1 VRILTAINDS
11 AFSAWIRESD
21 SLFAYPAFITLHTL
35 GLALVVGLSAIV
47 AVLVLRS
54 APAATLAGTRPMF
67 RVMWLGFAINALSGL
82 VLTAADPHTML
93 FNPVMWTKFAFI
105 FVAVAMLGRL
115 QRLVIVSASAL
126 PATAPALSTKVLAAA
141 TLACWVGS
149 IVTGRLTAYFGPVA
163 GLIVE

>member
-1 VRILTAINDS
+1 VSLLAALNDS

-47 AVLVLRS
+47 ALLILAS
-54 APAATLAGTRPMF
+54 APASTLAATRPLF
-67 RVMWLGFAINALSGL
+67 RVIWTGFAINALSGAVL
-82 VLTAADPHTML
+82 VAADPLTML
-93 FNPVMWTKFAFI
+93 FNPIMWAKFGFI
-105 FVAVAMLGRL
+105 FVAVGMLARL
-115 QRLVIVSASAL
+115 QRLVGRADADAAI
-126 PATAPALSTKVLAAA
+126 TAGVVPKLMAAA

-163 GLIVE
+163 GLLVN